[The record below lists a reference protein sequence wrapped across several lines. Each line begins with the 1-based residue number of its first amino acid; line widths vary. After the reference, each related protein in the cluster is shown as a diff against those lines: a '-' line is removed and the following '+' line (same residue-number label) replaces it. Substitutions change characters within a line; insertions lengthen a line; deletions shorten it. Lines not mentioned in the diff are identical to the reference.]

1 MNILVNH
8 SLHLR
13 KLIKKI
19 KISQMIWL
27 KKNYKIKLTIIKIFV
42 KSKINYKIIILKKI
56 SFKKIFQRIKNKII
70 NDSE

>member
-1 MNILVNH
+1 
-8 SLHLR
+8 
-13 KLIKKI
+13 
-19 KISQMIWL
+19 MIWL